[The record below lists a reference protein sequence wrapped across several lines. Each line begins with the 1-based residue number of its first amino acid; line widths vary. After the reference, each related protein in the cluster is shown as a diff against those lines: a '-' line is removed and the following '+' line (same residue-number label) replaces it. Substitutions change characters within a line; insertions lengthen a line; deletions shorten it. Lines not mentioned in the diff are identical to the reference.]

1 LISNN
6 TEICIHATGLT
17 KRFGP
22 RLAVDNLNLEVF
34 RGEVFALLGPDG
46 AGKTTTMRM
55 LSGILAHDDG
65 QARIWGFDTVRQTRQ
80 MKARLGYLPQSFGL
94 YDDLT
99 VAENINFYANLCRV
113 SREERRQRIP
123 ELLAFADLGPFQDR
137 LAAKLSGGMRQKLGL
152 ICILVHRPR
161 LLLLDEP
168 TSGMDPVSRQEFW
181 FILHELLKTDVTI
194 FLATP
199 DMDEAERAHRV
210 GLMHQGRLLVAESP
224 QALKEAFA
232 GELLELRTPDLR
244 AARRLLAGQPYLRQV
259 LAMGDRMVLTVDR
272 AESAVGLIE
281 QALRDAGITDW
292 QISETEPGL
301 EDLFVQIMG
310 RQEG

>member
-1 LISNN
+1 
-6 TEICIHATGLT
+6 
-17 KRFGP
+17 
-22 RLAVDNLNLEVF
+22 
-34 RGEVFALLGPDG
+34 

-55 LSGILAHDDG
+55 LSGILAHDHG
-65 QARIWGFDTVRQTRQ
+65 QARLWGFHTLRQARQ
-80 MKARLGYLPQSFGL
+80 LREHLGYLPQSFGL

-99 VAENINFYANLCRV
+99 VSENINFYADLCRV
-113 SREERRQRIP
+113 PRDQRRQRIP
-123 ELLAFADLGPFQDR
+123 ELLAFANLTPFQDR
-137 LAAKLSGGMRQKLGL
+137 LAAKLSGGMRQKLSL
-152 ICILVHRPR
+152 ICTLVHRPR

-181 FILHELLKTDVTI
+181 FILYELLKTDVTI

-199 DMDEAERAHRV
+199 DMEEAERAHRV

-244 AARRLLAGQPYLRQV
+244 AARRILAGQPYLRQV
-259 LAMGDRMVLTVDR
+259 LAMGDRIILTVDR
-272 AESAVGLIE
+272 AKEAVGLIE
-281 QALRDAGITDW
+281 QALRDAGVTAV
-292 QISETEPGL
+292 QLSETEPGL
-301 EDLFVQIMG
+301 EDIFVQILG

>member
-1 LISNN
+1 LQSNPA
-6 TEICIHATGLT
+6 EICIQATGLT
-17 KRFGP
+17 KRFGA
-22 RLAVDNLNLEVF
+22 RVAVDRLNLEVF

-55 LSGILAHDDG
+55 LSGILQQDEG
-65 QARIWGFDTVRQTRQ
+65 QARLWGFDTLKETREL
-80 MKARLGYLPQSFGL
+80 KEHLGYLPQSFGL

-99 VAENINFYANLCRV
+99 VAENINFYADLSRV
-113 SREERRQRIP
+113 PRDQRRQRIP
-123 ELLAFADLGPFQDR
+123 ELLAFANLTSFQDR
-137 LAAKLSGGMRQKLGL
+137 LAGKLSGGMRQKLGL
-152 ICILVHRPR
+152 TCTLVHRPR

-168 TSGMDPVSRQEFW
+168 TSGMDPISRQEFW

-210 GLMHQGRLLVAESP
+210 GLMFQGRLLMAESP

-232 GELLELRTPDLR
+232 GELLELRAPDLR
-244 AARRLLAGQPYLRQV
+244 AARKILTGQPYLRQV
-259 LAMGDRMVLTVDR
+259 LAMGDRIVVTVDR
-272 AESAVGLIE
+272 AETALGLIE
-281 QALRDAGITDW
+281 QALRQAGITDVR
-292 QISETEPGL
+292 IAETEPGL
-301 EDLFVQIMG
+301 EDIFVQIMR

>member
-1 LISNN
+1 LRSNN
-6 TEICIHATGLT
+6 PEICLQATGLT

-22 RLAVDNLNLEVF
+22 RLAVDRLNLEVF

-65 QARIWGFDTVRQTRQ
+65 QARLWGFDTLRQVRQLREH
-80 MKARLGYLPQSFGL
+80 LGYLPQSFGL

-99 VAENINFYANLCRV
+99 VAENLVFYADLCRV
-113 SREERRQRIP
+113 PRSQQRQRMP
-123 ELLAFADLGPFQDR
+123 ELLAFANLTPFQDR
-137 LAAKLSGGMRQKLGL
+137 LAGKLSGGMRQKLGL
-152 ICILVHRPR
+152 ICTLVHRPR

-181 FILHELLKTDVTI
+181 LILHELQKTDVTI

-224 QALKEAFA
+224 QALKEAFT

-244 AARRLLAGQPYLRQV
+244 AARKILTGQPYLRQA

-272 AESAVGLIE
+272 AAEAVSLIE
-281 QALRDAGITDW
+281 QTLRDAGITAV

-301 EDLFVQIMG
+301 EDIFVQTMG

>member
-1 LISNN
+1 LLSPNP
-6 TEICIHATGLT
+6 EICLQATGLT

-22 RLAVDNLNLEVF
+22 RLAVDRLNLEIF

-46 AGKTTTMRM
+46 AGKTTTLRM
-55 LSGILAHDDG
+55 LSGILAQDEG
-65 QARIWGFDTVRQTRQ
+65 QARLWGFDTLRQARQ
-80 MKARLGYLPQSFGL
+80 LREHLGYLPQSFGL
-94 YDDLT
+94 YNDLS
-99 VAENINFYANLCRV
+99 VAENLNFYADLCRV
-113 SREERRQRIP
+113 PKAQQRQRLP
-123 ELLAFADLGPFQDR
+123 ELLAFADLTPFQDR
-137 LAAKLSGGMRQKLGL
+137 LAGKLSGGMRQKLGL
-152 ICILVHRPR
+152 ICTLIHRPR

-210 GLMHQGRLLVAESP
+210 GLMYQGRLLVAERP
-224 QALKEAFA
+224 QVLKEAFA

-244 AARRLLAGQPYLRQV
+244 AARRILTGQPYLLQV
-259 LAMGDRMVLTVDR
+259 LAMGDRIVLTVER
-272 AESAVGLIE
+272 AEAARGLIE
-281 QALRDAGITDW
+281 QTLRQAGVTDVR
-292 QISETEPGL
+292 ISGTEPGL
-301 EDLFVQIMG
+301 EDIFVQIMR

>member
-6 TEICIHATGLT
+6 TEICIQATGLT

-22 RLAVDNLNLEVF
+22 RVAVDRLDLEVF

-65 QARIWGFDTVRQTRQ
+65 QARLWGFDTVRQTRQ
-80 MKARLGYLPQSFGL
+80 MKKHLGYLPQSFGL

-99 VAENINFYANLCRV
+99 VAENINFYADLNRV
-113 SREERRQRIP
+113 PRDQRRQRLP
-123 ELLAFADLGPFQDR
+123 ELLAFANLTPFQDR

-199 DMDEAERAHRV
+199 DMDEAERAQRV

-244 AARRLLAGQPYLRQV
+244 AARRILTGQPYLRQV
-259 LAMGDRMVLTVDR
+259 LAMGDRIVLTVDR
-272 AESAVGLIE
+272 AEEAVGLIE
-281 QALRDAGITDW
+281 QTLRDAGVTAVT
-292 QISETEPGL
+292 ISETEPGL
-301 EDLFVQIMG
+301 EDLFVQIMR
-310 RQEG
+310 RQEE

>member
-1 LISNN
+1 MQNP
-6 TEICIHATGLT
+6 EPDICLQAAGLT

-22 RLAVDNLNLEVF
+22 RVAVDHLNLEVF

-55 LSGILAHDDG
+55 LSGILPQDEG
-65 QARIWGFDTVRQTRQ
+65 QARLWEFDTRRQTRQ
-80 MKARLGYLPQSFGL
+80 LRERLGYLPQNFGL

-99 VAENINFYANLCRV
+99 VAENINFYADLCRV
-113 SREERRQRIP
+113 DRARRRQRLP
-123 ELLAFADLGPFQDR
+123 ELLAFAHLTPFQDR
-137 LAAKLSGGMRQKLGL
+137 LAGKLSGGMRQKLGL
-152 ICILVHRPR
+152 ICTLVHQPR

-168 TSGMDPVSRQEFW
+168 TTGMDPVSRQEFW
-181 FILHELLKTDVTI
+181 LILHELLKTGVTI
-194 FLATP
+194 CLATP

-210 GLMHQGRLLVAESP
+210 GLLHQGRLLMAATP

-244 AARRLLAGQPYLRQV
+244 AARRILTGQPYLRQV
-259 LAMGDRMVLTVDR
+259 LAMGDRIVLTVDR
-272 AESAVGLIE
+272 AKAAVALIE
-281 QALRDAGITDW
+281 QTLRQAGVSVVRL
-292 QISETEPGL
+292 SEVEPGL
-301 EDLFVQIMG
+301 EDIFVQIMG

>member
-1 LISNN
+1 LQSPNRD
-6 TEICIHATGLT
+6 ICLQATGLT

-22 RLAVDNLNLEVF
+22 RVAVDHLNLEVF

-55 LSGILAHDDG
+55 LSGILPQDEG
-65 QARIWGFDTVRQTRQ
+65 QARLWEFDTLRQTRQ
-80 MKARLGYLPQSFGL
+80 VKEHLGYLPQSFGL

-99 VAENINFYANLCRV
+99 VAENIHFYADLCRV
-113 SREERRQRIP
+113 DRAQRRQRLP
-123 ELLAFADLGPFQDR
+123 ELLAFANLTPFQDR
-137 LAAKLSGGMRQKLGL
+137 LAGKLSGGMRQKLGL
-152 ICILVHRPR
+152 ICTLVHQPR

-181 FILHELLKTDVTI
+181 LILHELLKTGVTI

-210 GLMHQGRLLVAESP
+210 GLMHQGRLLMAATP
-224 QALKEAFA
+224 QALKEGFA

-244 AARRLLAGQPYLRQV
+244 AARLILTGQPYLRQV
-259 LAMGDRMVLTVDR
+259 LAMGDR
-272 AESAVGLIE
+272 
-281 QALRDAGITDW
+281 
-292 QISETEPGL
+292 
-301 EDLFVQIMG
+301 
-310 RQEG
+310 

>member
-1 LISNN
+1 LISDK
-6 TEICIHATGLT
+6 TEICIQATGLT

-22 RLAVDNLNLEVF
+22 RVAVDGLNLEVF

-46 AGKTTTMRM
+46 AGKTTTIRM
-55 LSGILAHDDG
+55 LSGILTHDDG
-65 QARIWGFDTVRQTRQ
+65 EASLWGFDTVRQTRQ
-80 MKARLGYLPQSFGL
+80 MKERLGYLPQNFGL

-99 VAENINFYANLCRV
+99 VAENINFYADLCRV
-113 SREERRQRIP
+113 PREERRKRIP
-123 ELLAFADLGPFQDR
+123 ELLDFANLTPFQDR

-152 ICILVHRPR
+152 ISILVHRPR

-210 GLMHQGRLLVAESP
+210 GLMHQGRLLVSESP

-232 GELLELRTPDLR
+232 GELLELRTPALR
-244 AARRLLAGQPYLRQV
+244 AVRKILTGQPYLRQV
-259 LAMGDRMVLTVDR
+259 LAMGDRIVLTVDR
-272 AESAVGLIE
+272 AEAAVGLIE
-281 QALRDAGITDW
+281 QTLREAGITDW
-292 QISETEPGL
+292 QIAETEPGL
-301 EDLFVQIMG
+301 EDLFVQITG

>member
-1 LISNN
+1 LLRHNP
-6 TEICIHATGLT
+6 EICLQATGLT

-22 RLAVDNLNLEVF
+22 RVAVDRLDLEVC

-55 LSGILAHDDG
+55 LSGILPHDHG
-65 QARIWGFDTVRQTRQ
+65 QARLWGFDTLRQARQ
-80 MKARLGYLPQSFGL
+80 LREHLGYLPQSFGL

-99 VAENINFYANLCRV
+99 VAENLAFYADLCRV
-113 SREERRQRIP
+113 SRDQQRQRMP
-123 ELLAFADLGPFQDR
+123 ELLAFANLTPFMDR
-137 LAAKLSGGMRQKLGL
+137 LAGKLSGGMRQKLGL
-152 ICILVHRPR
+152 ICTLVHRPR

-181 FILHELLKTDVTI
+181 SLLYELLKTDVTI

-210 GLMHQGRLLVAESP
+210 GLMYQGRLLVTESP
-224 QALKEAFA
+224 QALKDAFT

-244 AARRLLAGQPYLRQV
+244 AARKILTGQPYLRQV

-272 AESAVGLIE
+272 ADEAMDLIG
-281 QALRDAGITDW
+281 QTLRQAGITAV
-292 QISETEPGL
+292 QISATEPGL
-301 EDLFVQIMG
+301 EDIFVQTMS

>member
-1 LISNN
+1 LISHNP
-6 TEICIHATGLT
+6 EICLQAAGLT
-17 KRFGP
+17 KRFGS
-22 RLAVDNLNLEVF
+22 RVAVDRLNLEVF

-55 LSGILAHDDG
+55 LSGILPHDDG
-65 QARIWGFDTVRQTRQ
+65 QARLWGFDTVRQARELRE
-80 MKARLGYLPQSFGL
+80 RLGYLPQSFGL

-99 VAENINFYANLCRV
+99 VAENLVFYADLCRV
-113 SREERRQRIP
+113 PRDQQRQRMP
-123 ELLAFADLGPFQDR
+123 ELLAFANLTPFQDR
-137 LAAKLSGGMRQKLGL
+137 PAGKLSGGMRQKLGL
-152 ICILVHRPR
+152 ICTLVHRPR

-181 FILHELLKTDVTI
+181 LILHELLKTDVTI

-210 GLMHQGRLLVAESP
+210 GLMHQGRLLIAESP
-224 QALKEAFA
+224 QALKEAFT

-244 AARRLLAGQPYLRQV
+244 AARKILTGQPYLRQV
-259 LAMGDRMVLTVDR
+259 LAMGDRIVLTVER
-272 AESAVGLIE
+272 AESAVALIE
-281 QALRDAGITDW
+281 QTLRQAGVTTL

-301 EDLFVQIMG
+301 EDIFVQIMG
-310 RQEG
+310 RPEG